1 MEIARFVYDAG
12 VDGCEYGFRFF
23 TGFEEFDFQFI
34 IRCQGNP
41 FDVVFFQHRV
51 DDRANSDFQFIADAF
66 YDGDVF
72 FFSCINGTDGNG
84 FSAFYAAAEQG
95 QYVFTFELFYLRADR
110 ILRLS

>member
-51 DDRANSDFQFIADAF
+51 DDRADSDFQFIADAF

-72 FFSCINGTDGNG
+72 FFSCIDSVGDEMSQFLAGIDE
-84 FSAFYAAAEQG
+84 FFR
-95 QYVFTFELFYLRADR
+95 YLRAYR
-110 ILRLS
+110 Y